1 MSNLMSRAIN
11 PDSSS
16 LGQRGPFEHE
26 RRNQILDA
34 ANVHFRSYGYGK
46 TTVSDLAKAIGLSSA
61 YIYKFFE
68 SKQAIG
74 EAVCRQALSR
84 VADEL
89 RGIAS
94 GSNPAAT
101 RLRLIFQTVARRG
114 AELCFNDRKIHDL
127 AVTACSEKWQ
137 PIREHQAVLLEIVR
151 GLLVEGR
158 ESGEFE
164 RKTPIAETSQAVIQ
178 TLELF
183 SQPLLLEQNIADPEG
198 RAERVAN
205 LVLRSLAP

>member
-1 MSNLMSRAIN
+1 MSNIVPSSMN
-11 PDSSS
+11 PDSASH
-16 LGQRGPFEHE
+16 GRRGPVEHE
-26 RRNQILDA
+26 RRNQILEA
-34 ANVHFRSYGYGK
+34 ANVHFRTYGYVK
-46 TTVSDLAKAIGLSSA
+46 TTVADLAKAIGLSPA

-74 EAVCRQALSR
+74 EAVCRQALGR

-89 RGIAS
+89 REIAREPK
-94 GSNPAAT
+94 PAAT
-101 RLRLIFQTVARRG
+101 RLRLTFQTVARRG
-114 AELCFNDRKIHDL
+114 AEVCFSDRKLHDL
-127 AVTACSEKWQ
+127 AVTACAENWQ
-137 PIREHQAVLLEIVR
+137 PIRDHQAALLEIIR

-164 RKTPIAETSQAVIQ
+164 RKTPIAETSQAILQ

-198 RAERVAN
+198 RAESVAN